1 MKYASMKEGR
11 QAGGLR
17 LVLSQGV
24 PGPWGEAAKAIFKVK
39 GLDYLAVAQEGGGEN
54 AELREWTGQ
63 SSAPVA
69 VWQDEPPRTD
79 SLDILFLAERLAP
92 APRLIPE
99 DVEQRARMFGI
110 TREIIGRR
118 GLGWMRRIMIF
129 APIMDSGQAP
139 ESIRRMAERYSYRG
153 DVAQSA
159 PGEVARI
166 LEFLGCTLERQQEA
180 GSRYLVGD
188 TLSAADL
195 YWAAFSNIISP
206 MPPEKCPIPEWLR
219 ASYAAIGPV
228 VEAALNPLLLTHRD
242 FVWAEHI
249 GLPMDFL
256 PTP

>member
-39 GLDYLAVAQEGGGEN
+39 ALDYLAVAQEGGGEN
-54 AELREWTGQ
+54 AALRDWTGQ

-129 APIMDSGQAP
+129 APIMGSGQAP
-139 ESIRRMAERYSYRG
+139 ESIRRMAERYAYRDDAG
-153 DVAQSA
+153 ASRAGRGGAHPGIPRPHPRAPTGSRQPLSRWRHAQRRRPVLGRVLEHRQPDA
-159 PGEVARI
+159 PGKVSDPRLASVR
-166 LEFLGCTLERQQEA
+166 LPTL
-180 GSRYLVGD
+180 
-188 TLSAADL
+188 LSAR
-195 YWAAFSNIISP
+195 WSRRP
-206 MPPEKCPIPEWLR
+206 
-219 ASYAAIGPV
+219 
-228 VEAALNPLLLTHRD
+228 
-242 FVWAEHI
+242 
-249 GLPMDFL
+249 
-256 PTP
+256 